1 MIRKDLKSILIV
13 NGEPDIAE
21 LFAEMLLMG
30 DEKYI
35 LNIANTGKE
44 CLLAMKRNKPDL
56 VLLDIELSDMEG
68 WELID
73 KIKKNT
79 KETPVVIITSK
90 PPDIDDLMRLPMV
103 SDYLMKPVTLDG
115 LLMAVKDAMELPV
128 LFEQCIKSLEK
139 CKDKEEVMY
148 LLFLLLKQSIYDRK
162 HYILLRQLYPGRK
175 LGNDGEKKKLLDNLK
190 IKINKA
196 QNEINHFKNYNVLF
210 A

>member
-1 MIRKDLKSILIV
+1 MTRKDLKSILIV
-13 NGEPDIAE
+13 NSDTDIAE
-21 LFAEMLLMG
+21 LFAEMLLMS

-35 LNIANTGKE
+35 LNTAYTGKE
-44 CLLAMKRNKPDL
+44 CLMAIKRNRPDL
-56 VLLDIELSDMEG
+56 VLLDIELSDMGG

-73 KIKKNT
+73 KIKTNM
-79 KETPVVIITSK
+79 ETPVVIITSK

-115 LLMAVKDAMELPV
+115 LLMAVKDAIELPV

-139 CKDKEEVMY
+139 CKDKEEMMY

-162 HYILLRQLYPGRK
+162 HYILLRQLYPDRN
-175 LGNDGEKKKLLDNLK
+175 LGNEREKKLLLDNLK
-190 IKINKA
+190 EKINKA